1 MQRRITFGSK
11 EILFTLSWQ
20 KRKTL
25 SIKVLPDSSVEVTAP
40 ESSGEDEITKK
51 VQAKA
56 PWILSQI
63 NHFDSFNPR
72 SRERKFVNSE
82 THLYL
87 GRQYRLKIIQ
97 SEKAQIKAYRG
108 QLIIES
114 PAKDIDALK
123 LSLDQWYKAK
133 ALVVY
138 EQLLVEALQKFSKYK
153 LQRPVLY
160 IRRMSKRWGSCTPK
174 GKIIL
179 NTELIKAPKGCI
191 EYVIV
196 HELVHLIHH
205 NHKKAFYLLL
215 NKTLPDWAKRKDRLE
230 HCLS

>member
-11 EILFTLSWQ
+11 EIFFTLLWQ

-40 ESSGEDEITKK
+40 DSSREDEITKK

-63 NHFDSFNPR
+63 NHFESFNPR
-72 SRERKFVNSE
+72 NRERKFVNGE

-97 SEKAQIKAYRG
+97 SEKAEVKAYRG

-114 PAKDIDALK
+114 PVKDIDAVK
-123 LSLDQWYKAK
+123 LLLDQWYKAK
-133 ALVVY
+133 AQTVY
-138 EQLLVEALQKFSKYK
+138 ENLLVEALQKFNKYK
-153 LQRPVLY
+153 LPQPVLY
-160 IRRMSKRWGSCTPK
+160 IRKMSKRWGSCTPK

-179 NTELIKAPKGCI
+179 NTELIKAPKACI

-215 NKTLPDWAKRKDRLE
+215 NKTMPDWTKRKDKLE
-230 HCLS
+230 RFLA